1 MYFDEYRFHRGPSID
16 DDPTLSGPGGAPNST
31 PQSGQTGQAGSS
43 PRMNLNGQDRPDGQ
57 TGPGDGY
64 RRQMDPSYPFHRS
77 RPGRETVRRPA
88 PQRKRTSLG
97 KRIAGLIL
105 CGLLF
110 GSVAG
115 LTFHGTTSLLASGS
129 GQPSAVATQ
138 LSATSTGSLDVS
150 AIAADTLPSVVSITN
165 TSVTEINDWFSFFY
179 GGGSGR
185 TQETTSVGS
194 GVVIQ
199 KTDNAL
205 YIVTNYH
212 VIKEATTLTV
222 TFSDSENYEAQLVGG
237 DEQNDIAVIRVPLS
251 AVSSSTLSAIQVA
264 SVGDSD
270 QLTVGQQVVAIGNA
284 LGYGQS
290 VTTGVVSALDR
301 SLTNEDGS
309 TAAYIQTDAAIN
321 PGNSGGALVNMN
333 GEVVGINTA
342 KLSSTEVEGMGYAIP
357 MARVAQIVNG
367 ILTQSSAL

>member
-1 MYFDEYRFHRGPSID
+1 M
-16 DDPTLSGPGGAPNST
+16 
-31 PQSGQTGQAGSS
+31 
-43 PRMNLNGQDRPDGQ
+43 
-57 TGPGDGY
+57 
-64 RRQMDPSYPFHRS
+64 
-77 RPGRETVRRPA
+77 
-88 PQRKRTSLG
+88 
-97 KRIAGLIL
+97 
-105 CGLLF
+105 
-110 GSVAG
+110 
-115 LTFHGTTSLLASGS
+115 
-129 GQPSAVATQ
+129 
-138 LSATSTGSLDVS
+138 S

-301 SLTNEDGS
+301 SLTNEDGF